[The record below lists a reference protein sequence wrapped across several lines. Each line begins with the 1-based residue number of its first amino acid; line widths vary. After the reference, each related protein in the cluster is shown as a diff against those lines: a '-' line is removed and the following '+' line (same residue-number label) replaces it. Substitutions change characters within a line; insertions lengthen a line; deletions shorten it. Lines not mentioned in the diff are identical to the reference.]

1 MHAIWDPGW
10 LVAVYALGGASV
22 LLLLIIAAGIAA
34 AMLGDD
40 LSAGLPVAGLA
51 GLGLVLCLAVLGFV
65 SFPWSGQY
73 HRFVPKTGVV
83 TAVGSRFLASG
94 TQGGGSTQKFVVTM
108 GGRDYGCN
116 DTRCAT
122 VRKGDRLTLMC
133 ERSWQWAGVPGWDC
147 NWGIDHQANGNV
159 IP

>member
-10 LVAVYALGGASV
+10 LIWTIILIV
-22 LLLLIIAAGIAA
+22 LAGIAWLCTLGGVVA
-34 AMLGDD
+34 AFLTKGETGPPFA
-40 LSAGLPVAGLA
+40 L
-51 GLGLVLCLAVLGFV
+51 LCFATALIIGALGFFV
-65 SFPWSGQY
+65 DFPFSGQY